1 MKCFPEFCEPLQ
13 QIIEPERG
21 VMETPNSQQVGQ
33 STEGLGRAAD
43 IWSGKQSYETEPEAA
58 GSALTPRS

>member
-1 MKCFPEFCEPLQ
+1 
-13 QIIEPERG
+13 
-21 VMETPNSQQVGQ
+21 METPNSQQVGQ